1 MTTAIDSAE
10 RARFLQALRSV
21 PDFRDE
27 VRSLLL
33 GEELLRL
40 PERFAQ
46 FVERVDAF
54 IIKVDA
60 FIAAQQE
67 FNAQV
72 ATRLDGVDD
81 FIASQKEFNARVD
94 DFIAS
99 QKEINASQKEFNT
112 RVDDFIASQKEV
124 NASQKEFNA
133 SQKEF
138 NASQK
143 EFNASQKE
151 INARVAARLDSMDN
165 RIQRITDDLGD
176 LKGHVA
182 GRIAREIADNIAE
195 DFGFKMLAVLTR
207 NDLRQML
214 NQHSPDDISRGDR
227 LSFYV
232 ADLVGKVLDQDGKE
246 LYLTLEASYTADRRD
261 TDRAVRN
268 AEFVTRF
275 TGLPAVPA
283 IASRQNDHE
292 VQELVE
298 TGAVL
303 WHQFS
308 PQELSP
314 E

>member
-33 GEELLRL
+33 GEELLQL

-46 FVERVDAF
+46 FVDKVDAF

-60 FIAAQQE
+60 FIAAQ
-67 FNAQV
+67 
-72 ATRLDGVDD
+72 
-81 FIASQKEFNARVD
+81 KEFNARV
-94 DFIAS
+94 
-99 QKEINASQKEFNT
+99 ET
-112 RVDDFIASQKEV
+112 
-124 NASQKEFNA
+124 
-133 SQKEF
+133 
-138 NASQK
+138 
-143 EFNASQKE
+143 
-151 INARVAARLDSMDN
+151 RLDGVETRLDGVET
-165 RIQRITDDLGD
+165 RLGEVETRLDGVETRLDGVETRLGGVETRLDRVETRLQQVTDDLGN

-182 GRIAREIADNIAE
+182 GRIAREIADDIAE
-195 DFGFKMLAVLTR
+195 DLGFKMLAVLTR

-227 LSFYV
+227 RSFYV
-232 ADLVGKVLDQDGKE
+232 ADLVGKMLDQDGKE

-261 TDRAVRN
+261 TDRAIRN

-275 TGLPAVPA
+275 TGLLAVPA
-283 IASRQNDHE
+283 IASRKNDHE
-292 VQELVE
+292 AQQLVE
-298 TGAVL
+298 AGAVL
-303 WHQFS
+303 WYQFS
-308 PQELSP
+308 PQELTP

>member
-54 IIKVDA
+54 IIKVDT

-81 FIASQKEFNARVD
+81 FIASQKEFNASQREFNARVDDFIASQREFNARVD

-99 QKEINASQKEFNT
+99 QKEI
-112 RVDDFIASQKEV
+112 
-124 NASQKEFNA
+124 
-133 SQKEF
+133 
-138 NASQK
+138 
-143 EFNASQKE
+143 NASQKE

-232 ADLVGKVLDQDGKE
+232 ADLVGKVLDQDGEE

-292 VQELVE
+292 VQQLVE
-298 TGAVL
+298 AGAVL

>member
-1 MTTAIDSAE
+1 MTTAIDSTE

-21 PDFRDE
+21 PEFRDE

-33 GEELLRL
+33 GEELLQL
-40 PERFAQ
+40 PARFAQ
-46 FVERVDAF
+46 FESRVDAF
-54 IIKVDA
+54 INK
-60 FIAAQQE
+60 
-67 FNAQV
+67 
-72 ATRLDGVDD
+72 VDD
-81 FIASQKEFNARVD
+81 F
-94 DFIAS
+94 
-99 QKEINASQKEFNT
+99 
-112 RVDDFIASQKEV
+112 

-143 EFNASQKE
+143 EFNALVAARLDGVDDFIVSQREFNASQKE
-151 INARVAARLDSMDN
+151 INARVAARLDSIDN

-182 GRIAREIADNIAE
+182 GRVAREIADNIAE

-292 VQELVE
+292 VQQLVE
-298 TGAVL
+298 AGAVL